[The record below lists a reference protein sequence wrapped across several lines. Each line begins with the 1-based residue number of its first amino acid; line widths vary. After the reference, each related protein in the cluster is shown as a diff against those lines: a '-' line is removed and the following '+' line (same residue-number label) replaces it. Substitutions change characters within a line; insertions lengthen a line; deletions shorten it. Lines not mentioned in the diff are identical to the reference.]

1 MHVVMGSK
9 KLLVTGAGCI
19 MYDEDH
25 IEPDPNEEWGE
36 IELDSRKFRVSSLER
51 IQLTNALEYCPKE
64 EGKEYVNHID
74 GIPTNNNFHKHNL
87 LLELK
92 AQISGGLQGLE
103 ESLKILKQNEMQ
115 DVVMIDLSAY
125 DLDNDDVREMI
136 HVKYEAEIIG
146 KNMFIKYDGIFKQR
160 IHRKL
165 ANSAEAHNPNWDV
178 DANGMCVLGN
188 RDSFL
193 PDVGIWFQMP
203 TKAERVN
210 PIKERCPLPDVWIEV
225 FYNRDPDRIHAFDNI
240 ALVQQLNLA
249 TTLATPSTNQN
260 TRPTRAPYI
269 IHWNVN
275 NVPVYYKMNW
285 NQHIVLRCGWVLDF
299 NIVLNVLAM

>member
-1 MHVVMGSK
+1 MSIRDIRETRQFSM
-9 KLLVTGAGCI
+9 I
-19 MYDEDH
+19 NQ
-25 IEPDPNEEWGE
+25 I
-36 IELDSRKFRVSSLER
+36 
-51 IQLTNALEYCPKE
+51 LTY
-64 EGKEYVNHID
+64 I
-74 GIPTNNNFHKHNL
+74 
-87 LLELK
+87 
-92 AQISGGLQGLE
+92 E
-103 ESLKILKQNEMQ
+103 ESLKNLKKNEMQDEMQ

-146 KNMFIKYDGIFKQR
+146 KNMFIKYDGILKQR

-178 DANGMCVLGN
+178 DANGMCVLEN

-210 PIKERCPLPDVWIEV
+210 PIKERCPLPDVWIEQ
-225 FYNRDPDRIHAFDNI
+225 NPNPGI
-240 ALVQQLNLA
+240 A
-249 TTLATPSTNQN
+249 TTPVTPSTNQN
-260 TRPTRAPYI
+260 IRTTRAPYI

-275 NVPVYYKMNW
+275 SVPVYYKMNW

>member
-1 MHVVMGSK
+1 MSIRDIRETRQFSM
-9 KLLVTGAGCI
+9 I
-19 MYDEDH
+19 NQ
-25 IEPDPNEEWGE
+25 I
-36 IELDSRKFRVSSLER
+36 
-51 IQLTNALEYCPKE
+51 LTY
-64 EGKEYVNHID
+64 I
-74 GIPTNNNFHKHNL
+74 
-87 LLELK
+87 
-92 AQISGGLQGLE
+92 E
-103 ESLKILKQNEMQ
+103 ESLKNLKKNEMQDEMQ

-136 HVKYEAEIIG
+136 HVKYETEIIG
-146 KNMFIKYDGIFKQR
+146 KNMFIKYDGILKQR

-178 DANGMCVLGN
+178 DANGMCVLEN

-225 FYNRDPDRIHAFDNI
+225 FYNRDPDRIHALDNI
-240 ALVQQLNLA
+240 ALVQQLNLGIEFVGISLPYSTVVFQQNPNPGIA
-249 TTLATPSTNQN
+249 TTPVTPSTNQN
-260 TRPTRAPYI
+260 IRTTRAPYI

-275 NVPVYYKMNW
+275 SVPVYYKMNW